1 METHGWL
8 LSMFIF
14 TEVKQRVG
22 VAKRG
27 VSGMHSAFGG
37 GSEVGFG
44 CREQKNGE
52 HTRRG
57 TE

>member
-1 METHGWL
+1 
-8 LSMFIF
+8 MFIF
-14 TEVKQRVG
+14 SEVKQRVG
-22 VAKRG
+22 GLAKRS

-52 HTRRG
+52 HTCGG
-57 TE
+57 TK